1 MAVRCT
7 ARREEEEIR
16 EERIVKEAWQSSEA
30 RGNGRRVLFA
40 RDGQDQ
46 ISMRCMSCAAIRRS
60 SHQQAAKAR
69 VARVPG
75 PWMGCDWRAGEQ
87 GRAAHGLE

>member
-40 RDGQDQ
+40 RDGQGQ
-46 ISMRCMSCAAIRRS
+46 PQYTLHELRCDTTVVAPAS
-60 SHQQAAKAR
+60 SESTR
-69 VARVPG
+69 
-75 PWMGCDWRAGEQ
+75 RAGAGAVDGVRLASE
-87 GRAAHGLE
+87 RAGSRDAWA